1 MKLTVSI
8 GTYNRPEFIQKQVR
22 NVLKQLQEGVQLC
35 VFDNCSDTPVA
46 TLFTQDELSQF
57 TLIRNKINIG
67 RDQNQVRSIEYV
79 DDGWVWTLSDDD
91 TIKENAIQMILDTIE
106 KYPDYCY
113 INFGNK
119 KVKDCHSFEDLVSY
133 FKIVGTFGNSFF
145 QSECVYNVDRVK
157 DAIFWFNDFLS
168 SQIGQICMVMKKM
181 ELNEEE
187 KCIFL
192 TEHLL
197 TEAQPGGWSP
207 LKFIKNSSIIVD
219 KYYYKKKMLRGSLF
233 KGMCDMYFP
242 MLTQNQLT
250 LGEFLHYNRFIIH
263 KFGFINIIRFNLLT
277 FVGNIASMCFPRKFF
292 LYAKK
297 IIAKKYN
304 GKVK

>member
-1 MKLTVSI
+1 
-8 GTYNRPEFIQKQVR
+8 
-22 NVLKQLQEGVQLC
+22 
-35 VFDNCSDTPVA
+35 
-46 TLFTQDELSQF
+46 
-57 TLIRNKINIG
+57 
-67 RDQNQVRSIEYV
+67 
-79 DDGWVWTLSDDD
+79 
-91 TIKENAIQMILDTIE
+91 
-106 KYPDYCY
+106 
-113 INFGNK
+113 
-119 KVKDCHSFEDLVSY
+119 
-133 FKIVGTFGNSFF
+133 
-145 QSECVYNVDRVK
+145 
-157 DAIFWFNDFLS
+157 
-168 SQIGQICMVMKKM
+168 M
-181 ELNEEE
+181 ELNEGE